1 MNSCKDLVNSLKK
14 FSDKR
19 EKFTITANLEGVAG
33 EGEGFFGQEFGRGT
47 DIFRKELFLEI
58 DFTV

>member
-1 MNSCKDLVNSLKK
+1 MNSCKDLVNLLKK

-19 EKFTITANLEGVAG
+19 EKFTVTANLEGVPG
-33 EGEGFFGQEFGRGT
+33 EGEGFIGQEFGRGT